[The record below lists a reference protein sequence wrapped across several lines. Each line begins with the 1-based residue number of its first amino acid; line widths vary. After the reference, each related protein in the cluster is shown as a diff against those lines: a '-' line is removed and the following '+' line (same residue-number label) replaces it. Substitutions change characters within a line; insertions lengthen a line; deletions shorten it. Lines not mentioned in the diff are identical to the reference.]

1 MEYNVNTDV
10 LTSMCVQ
17 LYIGIHINALSLTV
31 DFLYV
36 IRKKWRS
43 AVEEITR
50 NRIQKPNNIVFMY
63 IIQSTHNFSSF

>member
-17 LYIGIHINALSLTV
+17 LYIGIHINAV

-36 IRKKWRS
+36 IRKKMEVCR
-43 AVEEITR
+43 
-50 NRIQKPNNIVFMY
+50 
-63 IIQSTHNFSSF
+63 